1 MKVKI
6 VMLFCKMKSGL
17 DTAHLAS
24 TCRAVCL
31 VSRLGLVLMQCTT
44 SSGSSWPVI
53 SCHSL
58 ESGTRDSSCS
68 NKDSL

>member
-1 MKVKI
+1 VKVKI
-6 VMLFCKMKSGL
+6 VMLFCRMNSGL

-31 VSRLGLVLMQCTT
+31 VSGLGLVLMQLRVQMPQL
-44 SSGSSWPVI
+44 GV
-53 SCHSL
+53 
-58 ESGTRDSSCS
+58 RDSSNTES